1 MSGGGKG
8 GKTTTEV
15 KIPAWLEEAAM
26 RNIGRAETVAG
37 LGYAPYYGPDVAAMT
52 PFQLASGQGINAAAS
67 AFGLP
72 TVDVNMGMPEAQTFD
87 GGLRAYSSGG
97 LYDQAVRELET
108 RRPGQYDAITGLFVD
123 PITGAPPLTFGQP
136 VTTVAPVAPVS
147 PTSPVAPVAPTAPSD
162 GDRGRDAG
170 DRPSTSAPSSGGFT
184 SIRDMIDGGGPGRSG
199 TTFSGGPL
207 SGVLNMVGVDPLG
220 SRAATATPSKS
231 TPSKSTT
238 AASTAAAKEKDRAAE
253 SAANRAAASKSQ
265 REAGEGKGGKSGPSS
280 SGSKSSG
287 GKSSGG
293 SNATRR

>member
-26 RNIGRAETVAG
+26 RNIGRAENVAG

-72 TVDVNMGMPEAQTFD
+72 TVDVNMGMPTAQTFD

-123 PITGAPPLTFGQP
+123 PITGAPPLSFGTPELP
-136 VTTVAPVAPVS
+136 VMPAAPVA
-147 PTSPVAPVAPTAPSD
+147 PVAPVAPTAPGD

-184 SIRDMIDGGGPGRSG
+184 SVRDMFDGGGPGRRD

-207 SGVLNMVGVDPLG
+207 SGIANAIGINPVG
-220 SRAATATPSKS
+220 SRDTAS

-238 AASTAAAKEKDRAAE
+238 AASTAAAKERDRAAE

-280 SGSKSSG
+280 SGG
-287 GKSSGG
+287 GSSGG
-293 SNATRR
+293 SNKGRR

>member
-52 PFQLASGQGINAAAS
+52 PFQLASGQGINSAAS

-72 TVDVNMGMPEAQTFD
+72 TVDVNMGMPTAQTFD

-123 PITGAPPLTFGQP
+123 PITGAPPLSFGQP
-136 VTTVAPVAPVS
+136 VT
-147 PTSPVAPVAPTAPSD
+147 PVAPVAPTAPVAPVRPTAPRD

-184 SIRDMIDGGGPGRSG
+184 SVRDMFDGGGPGRSG

-207 SGVLNMVGVDPLG
+207 SGVLNRVGIDPLG

-231 TPSKSTT
+231 TT
-238 AASTAAAKEKDRAAE
+238 AASTAAAKERERAAE
-253 SAANRAAASKSQ
+253 SAANKAAASKAQ

-280 SGSKSSG
+280 SG

>member
-15 KIPAWLEEAAM
+15 KIPAWLEEAAR

-72 TVDVNMGMPEAQTFD
+72 TVDVNMGMPTAQTFD

-123 PITGAPPLTFGQP
+123 PITGAPPLSFGQP
-136 VTTVAPVAPVS
+136 VT
-147 PTSPVAPVAPTAPSD
+147 PVAPVAPTAPVAPVKPTAPRD

-184 SIRDMIDGGGPGRSG
+184 SVRDMFDGGGPGRSG

-207 SGVLNMVGVDPLG
+207 SGVLNRVGIDPLG

-231 TPSKSTT
+231 TPSKSTP
-238 AASTAAAKEKDRAAE
+238 
-253 SAANRAAASKSQ
+253 SKST
-265 REAGEGKGGKSGPSS
+265 P
-280 SGSKSSG
+280 SKSTPS
-287 GKSSGG
+287 KSTSSKSTSSGG
-293 SNATRR
+293 SRGGSAGRR

>member
-26 RNIGRAETVAG
+26 RNIARAETVAG

-72 TVDVNMGMPEAQTFD
+72 TVDVNMGMPTAQTFD

-123 PITGAPPLTFGQP
+123 PITGAPPLSFGTPELP
-136 VTTVAPVAPVS
+136 VMPAAPVA
-147 PTSPVAPVAPTAPSD
+147 PVAPVAPTAPRDS
-162 GDRGRDAG
+162 DRGRDAG

-184 SIRDMIDGGGPGRSG
+184 SVRDMFDGGGPGRSG

-207 SGVLNMVGVDPLG
+207 SGVANAIGINPVG
-220 SRAATATPSKS
+220 SRDTASTPSKS
-231 TPSKSTT
+231 TPSKST
-238 AASTAAAKEKDRAAE
+238 
-253 SAANRAAASKSQ
+253 
-265 REAGEGKGGKSGPSS
+265 P
-280 SGSKSSG
+280 SGSKSSPSG
-287 GKSSGG
+287 GKTSGGSKSSGG

>member
-26 RNIGRAETVAG
+26 RNIARAETVAG

-72 TVDVNMGMPEAQTFD
+72 TVDVNMGMPTAQTFD

-123 PITGAPPLTFGQP
+123 PITGAPPLSFGTPELP
-136 VTTVAPVAPVS
+136 VMPAAPVA
-147 PTSPVAPVAPTAPSD
+147 PVAPVAPTAPRDS
-162 GDRGRDAG
+162 DRGRDAG

-184 SIRDMIDGGGPGRSG
+184 SVRDMFDGGGPGRSG

-207 SGVLNMVGVDPLG
+207 SGVANAIGINPVG
-220 SRAATATPSKS
+220 SRDTASTPSKS
-231 TPSKSTT
+231 TPSKSTP
-238 AASTAAAKEKDRAAE
+238 
-253 SAANRAAASKSQ
+253 SKST
-265 REAGEGKGGKSGPSS
+265 P
-280 SGSKSSG
+280 SGSKSSPSG
-287 GKSSGG
+287 GKTSGGSKSSGG